1 MEQRGINE
9 RTQRLR
15 RVPQQSRSRDRVER
29 ILDTAAA
36 QVVAEGVEALGTRT
50 IAEAAGVPVASL
62 YQYFADKD
70 DILLAL
76 VERDLEALD
85 VLVRKNVEAL
95 SSLDIS
101 SIVRTT
107 VQVVAAAYR
116 ERPAFVAIWMRGRSN
131 PTIREYAGQ
140 YNQRTAVALHAM
152 GREAGLFGDAF
163 TIRVCEV
170 AVEIGDRLFEWAFE
184 SAHDGQPDLLEEGIR
199 AVTAYLELYASAD
212 NAERGVQ
219 EAVAAQG

>member
-1 MEQRGINE
+1 MEQRGLSE

-36 QVVAEGVEALGTRT
+36 HVVTEGVETLGTRT

-76 VERDLEALD
+76 VERDLESLD
-85 VLVRKNVEAL
+85 TLVRKNVEAL
-95 SSLDIS
+95 SDLSLA

-107 VQVVAAAYR
+107 MQVFADAYR

-140 YNQRTAVALHAM
+140 YNRRMAAQLHGMA
-152 GREAGLFGDAF
+152 RKAGLFHDDVSVEVA
-163 TIRVCEV
+163 EV

-184 SAHDGQPDLLEEGIR
+184 ADHNGLPSLLEEGIR
-199 AVTAYLELYASAD
+199 AVTAYLELYARNGSAQHVPVD
-212 NAERGVQ
+212 VAV
-219 EAVAAQG
+219 EA